1 MFFNNQKMNIALES
15 LSIILKENTF
25 SKVFIGS
32 IKTFSFSWR
41 RFVILGSINF
51 LLFFSSSFI
60 SIINLDK
67 IYKFI
72 DRSNSILLA
81 LLAIIITGYALFQA
95 MISKEALAILAGN
108 KDDITNQNSLN
119 KMQHSTFITII
130 CYIAFII
137 FNYMLLLFLDLFNV
151 KIFND
156 ITIYLLLSLY
166 GTATTY
172 LILEM
177 KSFIYNLYQIFTISS
192 SAQILELLNELNK
205 REHT

>member
-1 MFFNNQKMNIALES
+1 
-15 LSIILKENTF
+15 
-25 SKVFIGS
+25 
-32 IKTFSFSWR
+32 
-41 RFVILGSINF
+41 
-51 LLFFSSSFI
+51 
-60 SIINLDK
+60 
-67 IYKFI
+67 
-72 DRSNSILLA
+72 
-81 LLAIIITGYALFQA
+81 

-192 SAQILELLNELNK
+192 SAQIVELLNELNK

>member
-192 SAQILELLNELNK
+192 SAQIVELLNELNK

>member
-1 MFFNNQKMNIALES
+1 MFFNSKKRNIALDS

-25 SKVFIGS
+25 NQVFIGS

-119 KMQHSTFITII
+119 NMQHSTFITII

-137 FNYMLLLFLDLFNV
+137 FNYMLLLCLDLFNV
-151 KIFND
+151 KFFND

-172 LILEM
+172 LILGM

-192 SAQILELLNELNK
+192 SAQIVELLDELDK
-205 REHT
+205 RENT